1 MKMDLQG
8 MNKDMLIKLIQT
20 CRQDL
25 EEELKGK
32 DILIEK
38 CVASGAIAPCK
49 ECQELC
55 VKSGDSC
62 CNCMSLVCKKHSFTF
77 IRQNGQEIFM
87 CKECND
93 INGNSYMNSFGW
105 IRKCDFVPKSQK

>member
-1 MKMDLQG
+1 MDLQS

-25 EEELKGK
+25 EAEIKRR
-32 DILIEK
+32 DIMIEK

-55 VKSGDSC
+55 VKSRDSC
-62 CNCMSLVCKKHSFTF
+62 CNCRICICQKHSFAF
-77 IRQNGQEIFM
+77 IRQNGQEVYM
-87 CKECND
+87 CKECTD
-93 INGNSYMNSFGW
+93 INGEDFLDSFGW
-105 IRKCDFVPKSQK
+105 IKK